1 LLFFI
6 LSSVYLIHTLFIIP
20 SIIRLK
26 RIGLKLS
33 PCLIS
38 MVIAFVRVS
47 DFYSRSIVFIS
58 AMTLLYFSQM
68 LCSPIG
74 SKTSPRCTLWKICL
88 RSMKH
93 MNSDLLNSRF
103 FDKLSYYI
111 YGIYSRSVISKSLF
125 FAYIRFFCYFPASIL
140 ICIFEIECYP
150 SVVVR
155 GLFFVP
161 FWRLVLLSMSSIP
174 VSMIFPKKVVISLD
188 I

>member
-1 LLFFI
+1 M
-6 LSSVYLIHTLFIIP
+6 
-20 SIIRLK
+20 
-26 RIGLKLS
+26 
-33 PCLIS
+33 S

-111 YGIYSRSVISKSLF
+111 YGIYSRSVIPKSLF

-155 GLFFVP
+155 GLFRPFLKIGIVIDVFHSYVYDFSKKSCNFVGY
-161 FWRLVLLSMSSIP
+161 LVLHIL
-174 VSMIFPKKVVISLD
+174 IFR
-188 I
+188 